1 MKAEDSGR
9 LRPISSSFLTAK
21 IRTIQFSDVKA
32 SSARC
37 QKAGSAMFVGTH
49 PDPCAKLTDDIEIDR
64 VVGNDLLSN
73 PVDGLTASEQLSEA
87 ESHGNH
93 TQ

>member
-1 MKAEDSGR
+1 
-9 LRPISSSFLTAK
+9 
-21 IRTIQFSDVKA
+21 
-32 SSARC
+32 
-37 QKAGSAMFVGTH
+37 MFVGTH

-73 PVDGLTASEQLSEA
+73 PVDGLTASEQLREA